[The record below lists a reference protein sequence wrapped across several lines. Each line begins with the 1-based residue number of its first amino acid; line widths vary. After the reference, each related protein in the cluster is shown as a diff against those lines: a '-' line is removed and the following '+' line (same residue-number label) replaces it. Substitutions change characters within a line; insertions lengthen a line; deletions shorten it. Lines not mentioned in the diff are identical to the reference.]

1 MTGLSRRS
9 FLTRSSMVL
18 AVGGV
23 AAAVPGLTTVLDTAE
38 VDAPEIGGAAGE
50 GEAVAGNLS
59 GPLVAHVTD
68 LRAGEI
74 SFYEGER
81 QVVYKDTDLA
91 TRLYRASR

>member
-9 FLTRSSMVL
+9 FLTRGSMVL
-18 AVGGV
+18 AVGSV
-23 AAAVPGLTTVLDTAE
+23 AAAVPGLTSVLETAE
-38 VDAPEIGGAAGE
+38 ADAPEIGGLAGE
-50 GEAVAGNLS
+50 GEAATANLS

-81 QVVYKDTDLA
+81 QVVYKNADLA
-91 TRLYRASR
+91 ARLYRASR

>member
-1 MTGLSRRS
+1 
-9 FLTRSSMVL
+9 MVL

-23 AAAVPGLTTVLDTAE
+23 AAAVPGLSSVLATAE
-38 VDAPEIGGAAGE
+38 VDAPEIGGAAGDS
-50 GEAVAGNLS
+50 EAAAADLP

-91 TRLYRASR
+91 ARLYRASR